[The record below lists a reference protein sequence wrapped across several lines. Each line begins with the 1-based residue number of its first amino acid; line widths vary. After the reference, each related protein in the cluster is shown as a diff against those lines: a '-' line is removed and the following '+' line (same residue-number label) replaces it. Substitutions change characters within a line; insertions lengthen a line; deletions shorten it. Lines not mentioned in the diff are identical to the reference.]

1 MNECESTRIPGRA
14 GPVSHK
20 TAKAVFHSPGV
31 GEPTLCT
38 YTTESF
44 FLQFC
49 RRAREKQRNF
59 LSMLLSQS
67 AVGAGKRRHTTN
79 KNKLHSVRGGCLGAQ
94 CRRRTRRPAKR
105 SGGAAYKR

>member
-1 MNECESTRIPGRA
+1 MSARALVSQVEQDLFLTKQLRLFSTLQVLGNQHYVPI
-14 GPVSHK
+14 
-20 TAKAVFHSPGV
+20 
-31 GEPTLCT
+31 
-38 YTTESF
+38 TTESF

-59 LSMLLSQS
+59 LSLLLSQS
-67 AVGAGKRRHTTN
+67 ASGAGKRRYTTN